1 MNLKM
6 VSEITE
12 KEMKIY
18 TVPILEGSYTAAAL
32 LEVDAPLAAIEEQLE
47 KIKIEK
53 IKRNNLS
60 VLANYFSSNLTNSF
74 TNGTKKA
81 FFSAFKSQIM
91 IKYEYEYRVEN

>member
-60 VLANYFSSNLTNSF
+60 VLANYFSSNLTNAF
-74 TNGTKKA
+74 TNGKKRH
-81 FFSAFKSQIM
+81 FSQLLNLKL
-91 IKYEYEYRVEN
+91 